1 MRSADWKS
9 LLEVTEKLAVRHIE
23 GLDAR
28 PVAATASR
36 AELRA
41 RLDGP
46 LPLAPQDPEDVVR
59 ALSSALE
66 DGVVGSPSGRY
77 FGFVIGGSVPAAM
90 AADWLVSAW
99 DQNAGGD
106 AVAPGVMVVEEIAAR
121 WLTELFGLPAGTS
134 VGFVTGGQMANTTCL
149 AAARHGVL
157 KRVGWDVDV
166 DGLVG
171 GPPVTVLATV
181 DRHGTIDRAL
191 RLLGFGTART
201 VLIDTDDQARMRP
214 DALRKALKTVTGPTI
229 VCSQVGEIH
238 TGALDPVG
246 EIADLAHERDAWVH
260 VDGAFGLWALL
271 DDRLAEQTRGVERAD
286 SWSTD
291 AHKWLNVPYD
301 CGISFVADAAA
312 HRGAFGATGAYLV
325 YAQDARDAFNFNPE
339 LSRRA
344 RSVPVYAALRALGRD
359 GVVDLVQRCCRY
371 ARRFAEVLSAADGI
385 EVVNSVVLNQV
396 SVRFGDDDGLTDAV
410 VSAVQQDGTCWVGGS
425 LFRGRRV
432 MRISVVGWATDD
444 SDVERSCDAILRAW
458 DQVRVRA
465 DRGEALSL

>member
-1 MRSADWKS
+1 
-9 LLEVTEKLAVRHIE
+9 
-23 GLDAR
+23 
-28 PVAATASR
+28 
-36 AELRA
+36 
-41 RLDGP
+41 
-46 LPLAPQDPEDVVR
+46 
-59 ALSSALE
+59 
-66 DGVVGSPSGRY
+66 
-77 FGFVIGGSVPAAM
+77 
-90 AADWLVSAW
+90 
-99 DQNAGGD
+99 
-106 AVAPGVMVVEEIAAR
+106 
-121 WLTELFGLPAGTS
+121 
-134 VGFVTGGQMANTTCL
+134 MANTTCL